1 MKFMRSK
8 LERFGMVVACAI
20 ATGVSGYL
28 AVETASQGRPL
39 VAAIFGAL
47 ALVMAVNALF
57 GS

>member
-28 AVETASQGRPL
+28 PL